1 MADFQGGQKLESPC
15 YENTLKLALLKK
27 DNKGKMKS
35 AIHINQHVI
44 RKNNKTGERNPVI
57 TCKSGKS
64 NEYGHEAI
72 IFDLLGNEVARVV
85 YRPDKPLSCGAKVW
99 VEVKSENGSVQLI

>member
-1 MADFQGGQKLESPC
+1 
-15 YENTLKLALLKK
+15 
-27 DNKGKMKS
+27 MKS

-44 RKNNKTGERNPVI
+44 KKNNKTGERNPVI

-64 NEYGHEAI
+64 NKYGHEAI
-72 IFDLLGNEVARVV
+72 IFDRLGNEVARVL

-99 VEVKSENGSVQLI
+99 IEIHSSKGSVEVINETQG